1 MQQQDNVEQTP
12 TLPADDGV
20 QTRPFE
26 TPRVEDLGH
35 LRDLTLQLTGG
46 GGG

>member
-1 MQQQDNVEQTP
+1 MLKQDDVEQTP
-12 TLPADDGV
+12 TLTPEDGV

-26 TPRVEDLGH
+26 APRVEDLGH

-46 GGG
+46 GGT